1 MMESDKTDIFASIEL
16 TSDGFII
23 TKRGTLR
30 HVTQSARAAAVMM
43 EALAQIEE
51 HLEKESKLS

>member
-1 MMESDKTDIFASIEL
+1 MMASDKTDNFASIEL

-30 HVTQSARAAAVMM
+30 HVTQ
-43 EALAQIEE
+43 
-51 HLEKESKLS
+51 